1 MTVHRRCVL
10 AGFAAFAVSPAF
22 AQSNQGG
29 VLVFGATGSL
39 GAEIVKDLI
48 KGGNKVTAFVR
59 PTSNRDLLKGLDVT
73 YVTGDLFSRD
83 DVVKAFKSGNLR
95 AAITA
100 LRVEDNDLAFY
111 DKAMT
116 NIVAGAKEA
125 GVKQIIHSSAV
136 GAGDNAKQFAN
147 LGWEKVPNLLDR
159 MKDQGVGE
167 DKLKASGITYTIIRN
182 SRIWPANTPP
192 TGKAE
197 LTEDNTVL
205 QAMTRVD
212 LARLTVGCLDNAKC
226 FNKIYH
232 VKDGTLSWPPPRH
245 E

>member
-1 MTVHRRCVL
+1 MIVDRRRVL
-10 AGFAAFAVSPAF
+10 AGFAALAVSPAL

-29 VLVFGATGSL
+29 VLVFGATGAL

-48 KGGNKVTAFVR
+48 KGGNKVTAFTR
-59 PTSNRDLLKGLDVT
+59 PSSSRDLLKGLDVA
-73 YVTGDLFSRD
+73 YVTGDLFNRA

-95 AAITA
+95 AAIVA

-125 GVKQIIHSSAV
+125 GVKQIIHHSAV

-167 DKLKASGITYTIIRN
+167 DKLKASGVTYTIIRN

-205 QAMTRVD
+205 HAMTRAD
-212 LARLTVGCLDNAKC
+212 LSRLTVGCLDNAKC
-226 FNKIYH
+226 FNKTYH